1 MYVDGGILD
10 KKFVPKGDAVF
21 REGDPGEA
29 AFLVES
35 GVIGIFKT
43 VEGEEIQL
51 ATMADGELFG
61 EMAIIDGS
69 PRMAH
74 AVALED
80 SVVISIPRAG
90 IETMLAKQAPLVK
103 TLIQILVDNL
113 RNVHEVYLKRPR
125 SVHDYFN
132 AIAFHTGG
140 LAHNLENNKDTD
152 PSGELLKRLVLI
164 EHQLEVLHDQ
174 FNTYQDRRAD
184 VLDESGEEKK

>member
-1 MYVDGGILD
+1 MYVDGGIPD
-10 KKFVPKGDAVF
+10 KKFVPKGDAVL

-51 ATMADGELFG
+51 ATMAGGELFG

>member
-1 MYVDGGILD
+1 MYVDGGILN

-43 VEGEEIQL
+43 VEGEEIKL

-152 PSGELLKRLVLI
+152 PSGELLKRLVLV

>member
-43 VEGEEIQL
+43 VEGEGIQL

-61 EMAIIDGS
+61 EMAIIDCS